1 MLWRVSRLTS
11 HLNLFSGNSNPILA
25 QKIAALLR
33 IPLGEALVS
42 RFSDAESRIEI
53 LENVRGQDVF
63 VIQSTSTPA
72 NDHLMELLLMVD
84 ALRRASAHRITA
96 LIPYFGYARQD
107 KRIRSARVPITA
119 KLVADLFEK
128 VKVDRVITVDL
139 HAEQIQGFFAMPVN
153 NIYGSKLLIED
164 IFKKQYQNPLIVS
177 PDVGGV
183 VRARFFADQLHQ
195 ADLAIIEK
203 RRPKPNEVEI
213 LNIIGDVKNRDCIIV
228 DDMIDTGETL
238 CLAAKALKEKGAQK
252 IIAYCTHPIL
262 SGNAIKMIE
271 ASTLD
276 ELVVTDTIPLTKEG
290 EASSKIRQLSLAPIL
305 AEAIRKVASEEL
317 KGSTVNKQ

>member
-1 MLWRVSRLTS
+1 MPRRVSQVTS
-11 HLNLFSGNSNPILA
+11 HHINLFSGNANTALA
-25 QKIAALLR
+25 QKIAAELR
-33 IPLGEALVS
+33 LTLGEALIS
-42 RFSDAESRIEI
+42 RFSDEESRIEI

-84 ALRRASAHRITA
+84 ALRRASANRITA
-96 LIPYFGYARQD
+96 VIPYFGYARQD

-119 KLVADLFEK
+119 KLVADLLEK

-164 IFKKQYQNPLIVS
+164 ILKKQYQNPMVVS

-183 VRARFFADQLHQ
+183 VRARSFANRLNH
-195 ADLAIIEK
+195 ADLAIIDK
-203 RRPKPNEVEI
+203 RRPQPNQVEI
-213 LNIIGDVKNRDCIIV
+213 MNIIGDVKDRTCIIL
-228 DDMIDTGETL
+228 DDMVDTGGTL
-238 CLAAKALKEKGAQK
+238 CLAAKALKEKGAAK

-262 SGNAIKMIE
+262 SGSAVKMIE
-271 ASTLD
+271 ACPID
-276 ELVVTDTIPLTKEG
+276 ELVVTDTIPLTKEA
-290 EASSKIRQLSLAPIL
+290 EASSRIRQLSIAPIL
-305 AEAIRKVASEEL
+305 AEVIRRVVGEESISAL
-317 KGSTVNKQ
+317 FN